1 MRSRLLATRLAGGRA
16 TPRLVGALA
25 LLLFAPAGAATA
37 QSSSSGTAGP
47 WQAGVFG
54 GWYSGS
60 HPYVFRGDFSSDV
73 NLEPSG
79 FFGLR
84 LGYDL
89 GPVWRLEWSWWQA
102 RSEETLT
109 NATPAKIR
117 DIRLDTYLFN
127 ALARFG
133 RGPVRGFVTFGLGGA
148 STGSSF
154 GGVNLT
160 ANLGLGAE
168 LSLDRHLAIRLEG
181 DFYDTYGNIG
191 KAGEAA
197 FCDAAGCYYYKHA
210 WYPSGGVSA
219 GVSYAF

>member
-1 MRSRLLATRLAGGRA
+1 VLSVTKRLRAAVRSL
-16 TPRLVGALA
+16 
-25 LLLFAPAGAATA
+25 APAIVAVLGATA
-37 QSSSSGTAGP
+37 ASGQTVDPHPAGP
-47 WQAGVFG
+47 WQVGVFG
-54 GWYSGS
+54 GWYSGADA
-60 HPYVFRGDFSSDV
+60 YVFRGAFTSDV
-73 NLEPSG
+73 KLEPSA

-102 RSEETLT
+102 RPEEKFT
-109 NATPAKIR
+109 NAAPEKIR
-117 DIRLDTYLFN
+117 DVRLNTYQLN
-127 ALARFG
+127 ALARVI

-160 ANLGLGAE
+160 PSLGAGAE
-168 LSLDRHLAIRLEG
+168 LSLDRRLAIRLEG

-191 KAGEAA
+191 KKGEAA

>member
-1 MRSRLLATRLAGGRA
+1 MRSRLLATRPAGGRA
-16 TPRLVGALA
+16 IPCLVAALA
-25 LLLFAPAGAATA
+25 LLLLAPAGAATA
-37 QSSSSGTAGP
+37 QSSSSDTAGP
-47 WQAGVFG
+47 WRAGVFG
-54 GWYSGS
+54 GWYSGA

-102 RSEETLT
+102 RSEETIT

-117 DIRLDTYLFN
+117 DVRLDTYLFN

-191 KAGEAA
+191 KAGEPA

-210 WYPSGGVSA
+210 WYPSGSVSA